1 VCLAFVNTVGGQ
13 DELIFDGQSFIFT
26 ENGECVA
33 RGKAFEEDFVVAD
46 LDLDEVFR
54 ARLHDS
60 RRRKEKLR
68 ASETPPRRI
77 TLPPLPARERPKL
90 PRHEVTVL
98 EPLDEIYHGLVLGT
112 RDYVTKNGFSHVV
125 LGLSGGV
132 DSSLVAAIACDA
144 LGAANVTG
152 VTMPSPFSS
161 AGTRR
166 DAARLARNLGIEF
179 LRLPITSVLRA
190 YRRALARPFK
200 GLRED
205 VTEENL
211 QARIRGNYLMAL
223 SNKFGWLVLTTGNK
237 SEIGVGYSTLYGD
250 MAGGFAVIKDVP
262 KTLVYQVSEHVN
274 RRAGRDVI
282 PRSVFDRPPS
292 AELRPDQTDQDTLPP
307 YATLDAILE
316 AYVEGDKGVAD
327 IVARGHDAPTVKR
340 VIAMVDRNEY
350 KRRQGPIGIKIT
362 PRAFGKDWRLPIV
375 NRFRE

>member
-1 VCLAFVNTVGGQ
+1 M
-13 DELIFDGQSFIFT
+13 
-26 ENGECVA
+26 A
-33 RGKAFEEDFVVAD
+33 RGKPFEEDFVVAD

-54 ARLHDS
+54 SRLHDS

-68 ASETPPRRI
+68 ATATQSRRVALSPR
-77 TLPPLPARERPKL
+77 PVPERPKL
-90 PRHEVTVL
+90 PPHEVPVL
-98 EPLDEIYHGLVLGT
+98 EPVEEIYQALVLGT
-112 RDYVTKNGFSHVV
+112 HDYVTKNGFSHVA
-125 LGLSGGV
+125 LGLSGGI
-132 DSSLVAAIACDA
+132 DSALVVAIACDA

-152 VTMPSPFSS
+152 VTMPSQYSS
-161 AGTRR
+161 TGTRS

-179 LRLPITSVLRA
+179 LRLPITPVLA
-190 YRRALARPFK
+190 TYKRALAKPFK
-200 GLRED
+200 GLKED

-223 SNKFGWLVLTTGNK
+223 SNKFGWLILTTGNK

-262 KTLVYQVSEHVN
+262 KILVYQVAEHVN
-274 RRAGRDVI
+274 RKAGRDVI
-282 PRSVFDRPPS
+282 PRSIFDRAPS

-307 YATLDAILE
+307 YAVLDARMRGTVVLDPYAVLDAILE
-316 AYVEGDKGVAD
+316 AYVEGDQGVAD
-327 IVARGHDAPTVKR
+327 IVARGFDTTTVKR